1 MQNTP
6 LIKLVE
12 SQLNINNNP
21 TEWSTLNSRDRGI
34 SCPSLSL
41 YDITHKDVSDVSNHS
56 FCTWNSDLECSTLLD
71 INNNPPPPFPSS
83 LTAHIKRS
91 HPDSKL
97 DHSASF
103 NDDISVWIFKY
114 GTRLRVPYNSPGQ
127 RWEHNSQ
134 GFAEHA
140 ATTQL
145 RSDTTRE
152 TAREESI
159 MGTPMPLRRRTTG
172 GFDCAGSLRH

>member
-21 TEWSTLNSRDRGI
+21 TEWSTLNGRDRGI

-56 FCTWNSDLECSTLLD
+56 FCMWNSDLECSTLLD

-103 NDDISVWIFKY
+103 NDDIFVWIY
-114 GTRLRVPYNSPGQ
+114 LSSTAPDCGYPIIARVRGGNTILKDLQ
-127 RWEHNSQ
+127 NMQ
-134 GFAEHA
+134 
-140 ATTQL
+140 Q
-145 RSDTTRE
+145 
-152 TAREESI
+152 
-159 MGTPMPLRRRTTG
+159 PL
-172 GFDCAGSLRH
+172 S